1 MEAFKEILLNVW
13 KEACRHIEITE
24 SLPLIA
30 RLLKTRMPLEQML
43 IRRIDPDRLTVDTLA
58 AGFKGADPEPLAS
71 VHRDREQIEK
81 LACWHGKGR
90 IVRSRV
96 DHERKIV
103 FLCLAAEEGRD
114 VMALPLPADRSGLP
128 LLLIIA
134 GPGCLFEPVYDEMV
148 YALQEPLAA
157 AMEND
162 SRLKE
167 VMHLR
172 EAAEADRKT
181 LLAKLSRK
189 EMGDVI
195 IGAEGGL
202 KTVLE
207 RAVLVADSDVPVLI
221 FGETG
226 TGKEVV
232 ARTIHNHS
240 SRAHGPFIRVNCGA
254 IPSELIDSQ
263 LFGHEK
269 GAFTGAVETRKGWFE
284 RADGGSLFLDEIA
297 EMPLEAQI
305 RLLRILQDGWMERV
319 GGKQALR
326 VDVRI
331 ILATHRDLAS
341 MVSKGTFRDDLWY
354 RISTF
359 PIFIPPL
366 RDRLEDLPP
375 LAEHFAKRSAIRF
388 SLPFIQPLPEDIR
401 LLGAYSWPGNIREL
415 GTVIDRA
422 ALLGNGRCLEIQ
434 KALGLS
440 DYPSAGSPTVPAGHR
455 GLKEEGILSLD
466 RVMKNHI
473 EAVLKQTHGRV
484 EGKGGAADLLKIN
497 PNTLRARMRKLGVRR
512 QQAS

>member
-1 MEAFKEILLNVW
+1 MKAFKEILLNVW

-30 RLLKTRMPLEQML
+30 RLLKTRIPLEQML
-43 IRRIDPDRLTVDTLA
+43 IRRIDPEHLTVDTLA
-58 AGFKGADPEPLAS
+58 AGFKETGPEPYAGIR
-71 VHRDREQIEK
+71 RDRVQIET
-81 LACWHGKGR
+81 LARWHGSGR
-90 IVRSRV
+90 IARSRAEG
-96 DHERKIV
+96 EREIV
-103 FLCLAAEEGRD
+103 SQCLPAGEKRD
-114 VMALPLPADRSGLP
+114 VTALPLPADRSGLP

-134 GPGCLFEPVYDEMV
+134 GPGCLFEPEHDEMV
-148 YALQEPLAA
+148 YALQEPLSA

-167 VMHLR
+167 VLHLR

-240 SRAHGPFIRVNCGA
+240 SRTHGPFIRVNCGA

-284 RADGGSLFLDEIA
+284 RADGGSLFLDEIG
-297 EMPLEAQI
+297 EMPLEAQV

-319 GGKQALR
+319 GGRQGLK

-359 PIFIPPL
+359 PIYLPPL
-366 RDRLEDLPP
+366 RDRLEDLPE

-388 SLPFIQPLPEDIR
+388 SLPFIQPSPEDIR

-422 ALLGNGRCLEIQ
+422 ALLGNGRCLETQ

-440 DYPSAGSPTVPAGHR
+440 DYPSAGSPAVPAVYR
-455 GLKEEGILSLD
+455 GPEEEGIPSLD
-466 RVMKNHI
+466 SIMKNHI
-473 EAVLKQTHGRV
+473 EAVLKQTRGRV
-484 EGKGGAADLLKIN
+484 EGQGGAADLLKIN
-497 PNTLRARMRKLGVRR
+497 PSTLRARMRKLGVRR
-512 QQAS
+512 Q